1 MDRVP
6 ARLDIVLGAFEPLH
20 EHAPNVLPHELK
32 RVNER
37 VLSVETLANEAVH
50 HGSLVERAV
59 LRYIYIVRCLVQDSL
74 RQCIH
79 VLLEELER
87 GVTPAVKL
95 VW

>member
-50 HGSLVERAV
+50 HGSLVKRAV
-59 LRYIYIVRCLVQDSL
+59 LRYIYIARCLFQDSL
-74 RQCIH
+74 GQCIH
-79 VLLEELER
+79 ILLKELER
-87 GVTPAVKL
+87 GVTPAVEF